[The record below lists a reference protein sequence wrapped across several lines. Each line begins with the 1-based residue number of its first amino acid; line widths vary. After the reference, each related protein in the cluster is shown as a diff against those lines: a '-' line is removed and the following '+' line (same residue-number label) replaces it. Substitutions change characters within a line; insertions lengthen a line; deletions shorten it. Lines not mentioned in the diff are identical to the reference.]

1 MVTKPNKFES
11 GDQLIDL
18 LSPKHEKTVK
28 YCPKCKIEKSVNDFY
43 VDRHSPDGYTTACK
57 ACRKAYMDGR
67 KDLQKEYREQNRE
80 KLLEGKKQYRERSKD
95 KIRAYNAEYVKR
107 DYVKKRAN
115 KHIVEKYNNDE
126 LFRLKMCVRSE
137 IRSGFTRKGFTKS
150 ETTEELV
157 GCTLEEFIGHL
168 KATYFQNY
176 GVEYDGTQKVHI
188 DHIIP
193 IATAKT
199 EEEVK
204 KLCHWSNLQLLNA
217 EDNLEKSDS
226 LDWRLHF
233 EKEQGTTESV

>member
-18 LSPKHEKTVK
+18 LELKPAKTVK
-28 YCPKCKIEKSVNDFY
+28 YCPKCKIEKSVTGFY
-43 VDRHSPDGYTTACK
+43 IDRYSPDGYTTACK

-67 KDLQKEYREQNRE
+67 KDLQKEYRERN
-80 KLLEGKKQYRERSKD
+80 KD
-95 KIRAYNAEYVKR
+95 KINAYASEYQKR
-107 DYVKKRAN
+107 DYVKKKTN
-115 KHIVEKYNNDE
+115 KRIVEKYNNDE

-150 ETTEELV
+150 ETTEKLV

-199 EEEVK
+199 EEDVK

-217 EDNLEKSDS
+217 EDNLAKSDS
-226 LDWRLHF
+226 LDWGLNF
-233 EKEQGTTESV
+233 GKEQRTAESV

>member
-18 LSPKHEKTVK
+18 LEIDPVKTVK
-28 YCPKCKIEKSVNDFY
+28 YCPKCKTEKSTTDFY
-43 VDRHSPDGYTTACK
+43 RDKHSPDGYATSCK
-57 ACRKAYMDGR
+57 DCRKAYRDGR
-67 KDLQKEYREQNRE
+67 KELQKEYRESNKE
-80 KLLEGKKQYRERSKD
+80 KLLEGKKRYRERSKD
-95 KIRAYNAEYVKR
+95 KIRAYNAEYTKR
-107 DYVKKRAN
+107 DYVKKKAN

-150 ETTEELV
+150 ETTEKLV
-157 GCTLEEFIGHL
+157 GCTLEEFICHL

-193 IATAKT
+193 IATART
-199 EEEVK
+199 EEDVK

-217 EDNLEKSDS
+217 EDNLAKSDS
-226 LDWRLHF
+226 LDWRLRF
-233 EKEQGTTESV
+233 EKEQGTSKSV

>member
-1 MVTKPNKFES
+1 M
-11 GDQLIDL
+11 
-18 LSPKHEKTVK
+18 KTVK
-28 YCPKCKIEKSVNDFY
+28 FCPKCKTEKSVTDFY

-67 KDLQKEYREQNRE
+67 RDQQKEYRERNKE
-80 KLLEGKKQYRERSKD
+80 KLCEGKKRYREQNKE
-95 KIRAYNAEYVKR
+95 KIYAYDREYKKR
-107 DYVKKRAN
+107 DYVKKKAN
-115 KHIVEKYNNDE
+115 KYIVEKYNSDD

-150 ETTEELV
+150 ETTEKLV

-168 KATYFQNY
+168 KSTYYRNY
-176 GVEYDGTQKVHI
+176 GIEYDGTQKVHI

-193 IATAKT
+193 IATAET

-217 EDNLEKSDS
+217 EDNLAKSDS
-226 LDWRLHF
+226 LDWGLCF
-233 EKEQGTTESV
+233 EEE